1 MTAPTKSRPLLPT
14 LRRMA
19 AGLVLAAVGGAL
31 VWQGST
37 LRPTPGLQG
46 VTTAFGAPLDGPL
59 PLDVVHDARLRFQ
72 GQVGELQLRLSPLPA
87 TSPDVLRGEARHR
100 ERNPLKYS
108 DSRRARTLDAGTRL
122 DVLPLQRG
130 GVVVSGP
137 EPFVHRVQAALTPR
151 IPLTV
156 TTLTGVGDQTL
167 DLSTLRLRALTART
181 TSGALKVTLPARPA
195 GPLSLIT
202 ESGALT
208 VNAPLISGQPGTRP
222 EALRVNSRWGD
233 VSLDLAGAEL
243 GTLSVGNGSGAVRL
257 TLPARTDRG
266 SLTTISGDVTVTAL
280 AGSAGNLDIRTQTG
294 TVTLKVPA
302 GLRVRVRFTDR
313 DTLTLPP
320 STAPGE
326 AVPPHLDVFIDAPAD
341 LFHLE
346 SDGVRAASPQSGLR
360 RPPLPPLHTRST
372 GICMTCAPEAPA

>member
-1 MTAPTKSRPLLPT
+1 MSVPTQSRPLLPT

-19 AGLVLAAVGGAL
+19 AGLLLAAVGGAL

-87 TSPDVLRGEARHR
+87 SSPDVLRGEARHR

-108 DSRRARTLDAGTRL
+108 DSRRARTLDAEARL
-122 DVLPLQRG
+122 DVHPLRNS
-130 GVVVSGP
+130 GVIVNSP
-137 EPFVHRVQAALTPR
+137 EPFVHRVQAAITPR

-181 TSGALKVTLPARPA
+181 ASGALKVTLPARPA

-202 ESGALT
+202 DSGQLS
-208 VNAPLISGQPGTRP
+208 VNAPRPSGQPGTRA

-233 VSLDLAGAEL
+233 MQINLAGAEI
-243 GTLSVGNGSGAVRL
+243 GTLSVGSGGGAVRL

-280 AGSAGNLDIRTQTG
+280 AGSSGNLDIRTQSG

-320 STAPGE
+320 PTVPGE
-326 AVPPHLDVFIDAPAD
+326 AVAPQLDVFVDAPAD
-341 LFHLE
+341 LFHLD
-346 SDGVRAASPQSGLR
+346 SNGGRVT
-360 RPPLPPLHTRST
+360 PP
-372 GICMTCAPEAPA
+372 